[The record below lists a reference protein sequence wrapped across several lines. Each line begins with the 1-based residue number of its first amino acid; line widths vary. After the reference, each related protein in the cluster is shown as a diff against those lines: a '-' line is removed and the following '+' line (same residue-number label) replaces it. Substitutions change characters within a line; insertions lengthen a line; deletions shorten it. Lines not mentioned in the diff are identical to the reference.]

1 MVCLLVIDG
10 DGSPQVQKSAE
21 NQKKYFYIP
30 EIDIFVS
37 SSYPFLL
44 PGKCGLHHA
53 SGCDVPETQG
63 IFWLISFFSK
73 LYLKSFVNLN
83 IK

>member
-1 MVCLLVIDG
+1 MMCLLVIDD

-44 PGKCGLHHA
+44 LGICGLDHA

-63 IFWLISFFSK
+63 TFWLISFF
-73 LYLKSFVNLN
+73 F
-83 IK
+83 